1 MVLMP
6 YPEDMLM
13 QHPEPGFDGLPGVQ
27 ALPHQAGMD
36 MMSHPMPRGRWGA
49 VRNHH
54 DSSFM
59 MGMLGG
65 GANMV
70 GNSMGGK
77 GGGMMGGAMG
87 GAAGAF
93 GTYMLCK
100 KMKGC
105 TQKCMSA
112 PPDCSGCL
120 DMCAKL
126 SAAGAAAGGAAG
138 SGLGQ
143 KFMPGSAGAG
153 GAGAMA
159 KPGFGQLSI
168 LDEWNTAPAFAL
180 LQKMGPPGV
189 DRGVC
194 RQEKQSRH
202 AAFFDLEVSP
212 EVQQARAT

>member
-27 ALPHQAGMD
+27 AFPHQDGMD
-36 MMSHPMPRGRWGA
+36 MMSHPIPRGRWGA
-49 VRNHH
+49 ARSHH

-59 MGMLGG
+59 MQMI
-65 GANMV
+65 
-70 GNSMGGK
+70 GNAMGGK
-77 GGGMMGGAMG
+77 GGGMAGGALG

-93 GTYMLCK
+93 GTYMICK
-100 KMKGC
+100 SMKGC
-105 TQKCMSA
+105 TNKCMSA
-112 PPDCSGCL
+112 PPDCTGCL

-143 KFMPGSAGAG
+143 KFMPGQQAGAG
-153 GAGAMA
+153 AAAPAAAA

-189 DRGVC
+189 DRSVC
-194 RQEKQSRH
+194 RQEKKSRH
-202 AAFFDLEVSP
+202 AEFFDLEVSP
-212 EVQQARAT
+212 QVQQARAP